1 MPVKKNTLQAFVYF
15 MEETMNTF
23 TETDDKLREIVE
35 LSRLYDIYGALLSD
49 HNRVIFEDYVLN
61 NYSLGEIAEEAEI
74 SRQGVRDVVVRCSKK
89 LHDYED
95 SLGFMK
101 KIDTAENYIDELK
114 TMFECDHIES
124 DKALYLIKKVQEA
137 LEQ

>member
-1 MPVKKNTLQAFVYF
+1 MPVKKNTLQAFVYL

-23 TETDDKLREIVE
+23 NETDDKLREIVE
-35 LSRLYDIYGALLSD
+35 LSRLYDFYGNMLSD

-61 NYSLGEIAEEAEI
+61 NYSLGEIADEAEI
-74 SRQGVRDVVVRCSKK
+74 SRQGVRDIVVRCSKK
-89 LHDYED
+89 LRDFED
-95 SLGFMK
+95 SLGLIK
-101 KIDTAENYIDELK
+101 KIDSAENYLDELK